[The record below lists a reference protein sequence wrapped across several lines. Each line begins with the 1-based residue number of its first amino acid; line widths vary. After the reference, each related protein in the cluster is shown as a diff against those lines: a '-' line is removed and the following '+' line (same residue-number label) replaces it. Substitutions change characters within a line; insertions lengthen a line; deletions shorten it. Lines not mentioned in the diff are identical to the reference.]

1 MEIRYYDD
9 TDILW
14 VELKSPRNSRG
25 RLVDDE
31 RILHLNPDGSLAV
44 VEFLYVTEGV
54 NLAEIPDDA
63 RQDVLDYIRENVL
76 APPSGN
82 GNDPELLA
90 HLLRRAGFGATR
102 ADLDAAVNRGYAA
115 TVEELLAAN
124 EEQRISDYLVRR
136 FHPEL
141 SGMMGPQAPGE
152 NWLYRLAT
160 TTAPLREKMTLF
172 WHGLFATGYNKVI
185 HGKALSDQTRMF
197 RHNATGS
204 FRTLLLELSKDP
216 AMIIWLD
223 NQDNHKGAINENFG
237 RELLELF
244 SMGVGN
250 YTETDIKECA
260 RAFTG
265 WTIANRQY
273 MELRSQRDSD
283 WPYGRISWHF
293 EFHPEDHD
301 DGEKTFLGETGNWNG
316 GDIVDIICKQPATAR
331 FIARHLYSFFVA
343 DEPPVPE
350 WPYTPPRDPQAIEI
364 LAQAYFDHDYNIGAV
379 LRTLFNADFFKSA
392 EVRYT
397 KVKSPVELVAGVL
410 RLTGEFDRPRYEILE
425 RYNQASYMGQILNNP
440 PSVEGW
446 HQGTDWL
453 DSGTLVERI
462 NFASQQMGDAAK
474 PGVRTMIEQIHKTL
488 SERGVAGPDRVV
500 DTCLDGIGALALAE
514 DTRRELVNFTAN
526 RLAADP
532 HRDSDGD
539 RQLVADV
546 LQMLAA
552 TQEFQ
557 RA

>member
-1 MEIRYYDD
+1 MEIRYYPD
-9 TDILW
+9 TDVLW
-14 VELKSPRNSRG
+14 VELKSPLNSRG
-25 RLVDDE
+25 RLVDDS
-31 RILHLNPDGSLAV
+31 RVLHSNADGELAA
-44 VEFLYVTEGV
+44 VEFLYASGGV
-54 NLAEIPDDA
+54 NLAEIPGDA
-63 RQDVLDYIRENVL
+63 QREVLDYTRENVP

-82 GNDPELLA
+82 ETDTELLA

-102 ADLDAAVNRGYAA
+102 QELAAGAADGYAA
-115 TVEELLAAN
+115 AVERLLAPQD
-124 EEQRISDYLVRR
+124 EQRISDYLVRR

-160 TTAPLREKMTLF
+160 TTAPLQEKMTLF
-172 WHGLFATGYNKVI
+172 WHGIFATGYAKVI

-197 RHNATGS
+197 RRYAMGS
-204 FRTLLLELSKDP
+204 FRDLLLELSKDP

-223 NQDNHKGAINENFG
+223 NQDNHKGAINENYG

-244 SMGVGN
+244 SMGVGH
-250 YTETDIKECA
+250 YTEQDIKECA

-265 WTIANRQY
+265 WTIANRRY

-293 EFHPEDHD
+293 EFHPQDHD
-301 DGEKTFLGETGNWNG
+301 DGEKTFLGETGHWNG
-316 GDIVDIICKQPATAR
+316 DDIIDIICKQPATAR

-364 LAQAYFDHDYNIGAV
+364 LAQAYFDHHYHIGAV
-379 LRTLFNADFFKSA
+379 LRTLFNSDFFRSP
-392 EVRYT
+392 EIRYT

-462 NFASQQMGDAAK
+462 NFASQQMGDAEK
-474 PGVRTMIEQIHKTL
+474 PGIRAMITRINARL
-488 SERGVAGPDRVV
+488 SETASPERLV
-500 DTCLDGIGALALAE
+500 DACLEEVGALSVDE
-514 DTRRELVNFTAN
+514 ETRRELVRFLSQGGHPDTQ
-526 RLAADP
+526 RIADT
-532 HRDSDGD
+532 
-539 RQLVADV
+539 
-546 LQMLAA
+546 LQMVAA